1 MLVPR
6 KGDSR
11 TSPKT
16 MTSYFESTTPN
27 NSADFVFS
35 SSTSRI
41 SIPGLP
47 SISSHSS
54 RADSRGA
61 ESGSNSPG
69 NYYSLFSST
78 SLNKPLTTTSNSNAD
93 YTLPPPQ
100 PKSYPA
106 YGQVQPDQRRQHQGH
121 DLSQQ
126 MQGMRIA
133 SSMPVDPLDS
143 ILGQFQCARV
153 RGLPYDANFEDICML
168 FQGLVLLD
176 IVLPMNAYGSG
187 TGEAFGLFGNPS
199 DYQAALVRSG
209 QIRPGC
215 FVEVFPARRND
226 YHAAISSNQHVMNV
240 DHHNNGEGEGH
251 RAQMRGNQWNAG
263 ANMASMPPQPQMR
276 HPQMHPHQ
284 HQHQIQHQHQH
295 QIQHQN
301 ANQGGYK
308 LPVAT
313 GNQNTGTYKGSR
325 PGRGDGRSKG
335 GGGRGTGR
343 GGGIQV
349 GEHTGFLRMRGL
361 PFTTTKKEIFD
372 FFNDYGPIE
381 DSICLTYRSDGRAT
395 GEGYIVF
402 KSSEDAKNAMSLHRE
417 SMGSR
422 YIELFI
428 SNKDEHARALARE
441 PREE

>member
-1 MLVPR
+1 MDGQGNSNDDEG
-6 KGDSR
+6 GDS
-11 TSPKT
+11 
-16 MTSYFESTTPN
+16 STP
-27 NSADFVFS
+27 
-35 SSTSRI
+35 
-41 SIPGLP
+41 PPPLP
-47 SISSHSS
+47 
-54 RADSRGA
+54 
-61 ESGSNSPG
+61 
-69 NYYSLFSST
+69 
-78 SLNKPLTTTSNSNAD
+78 TTSQHSTGDNVVHEAHYD
-93 YTLPPPQ
+93 GWGMAGHYAPQ
-100 PKSYPA
+100 HQMAHIYPA
-106 YGQVQPDQRRQHQGH
+106 YGQVHPDQRRQHQGH

-176 IVLPMNAYGSG
+176 IVLPMNAYGAG

-226 YHAAISSNQHVMNV
+226 YHAAISSIQHVMNV
-240 DHHNNGEGEGH
+240 DHHNGEGEGH
-251 RAQMRGNQWNAG
+251 RAQMSGNQWNAG

-301 ANQGGYK
+301 SNQGQGGYK

-313 GNQNTGTYKGSR
+313 GNQNTGTYKGAR

-361 PFTTTKKEIFD
+361 PFTTTKKDIFD

-402 KSSEDAKNAMSLHRE
+402 KSPEDAKNAMSLHRE

-441 PREE
+441 PDDEEE